1 MSMRDVTPSM
11 SLWRVA
17 VIADGVS
24 QAAYAAALE
33 DIAESLSAFES
44 APGGPWKIEA
54 LMQGAPDRAALEARL
69 ALAAAALGRVAPPIV
84 IETMPAVDW
93 LAENRRAFPPLRVG
107 RYFVHGS
114 HHAGG
119 APAGSRV
126 IALDAGIAFG
136 SGEHATTRGC
146 LLALDRLAKC
156 GHARRA
162 LDLGCGSGILAIALA
177 RSGVARVLASD
188 IDADAV
194 RVAGENA
201 RRNGVASHV
210 RVVRS
215 DGFARLPRRRDYDL
229 VVANILARPLCRLAG
244 GIARSVRRGGTV
256 ILSGLL
262 APQEAEVRAAYHA
275 RRLTLAGRF
284 SIAGWQT
291 LILRRR

>member
-1 MSMRDVTPSM
+1 MTNRLPTGAD
-11 SLWRVA
+11 LWRVA

-33 DIAESLSAFES
+33 DIAESVAAFES

-107 RYFVHGS
+107 RFFVHGS

-146 LLALDRLAKC
+146 LLALDRLAKR
-156 GHARRA
+156 GGARRA

-177 RSGVARVLASD
+177 RSGVARVLAGD

-201 RRNGVASHV
+201 RRNGVARHV
-210 RVVRS
+210 RVARS

-275 RRLTLAGRF
+275 RRLALAGRI

-291 LILRRR
+291 LVLRRR